1 MNSLKTTL
9 SFLLLLATTVGGYSQ
24 TFTIHDTFDDDR
36 YNWWI
41 GDTNEGSEHIR
52 DGKMYVNIPEGGW
65 VLTINPYVEFEK
77 DFKAEVSIRQIEGFE
92 NNGVG
97 ILWGYSKKDSD
108 QNYFIV
114 SADGNY
120 YISNTTQAKGT
131 EKKGVREWVKS
142 SAIKPL
148 SQENLLKV
156 EQVSGTLHFYINEE
170 EVFSTPAFH
179 WRGSGIGI
187 VSYTKMIIEVDDFR
201 FHQDGININLPPNL
215 TKGFV
220 KENLGPAINTPAS
233 DLMPRITADGHNL
246 YFGRENYEGNL
257 GGKDDGEDFFV
268 STLEGTKWSPAQ
280 NMGSPINTTGIDNI
294 ASVSTDNNSVIYAD
308 GSKFWSRSR
317 SETGWG
323 EPQEVGVNF
332 VNEAKHFEACLSAD
346 GKAIL
351 FTLKNSNN
359 LYYDKDVEERDIYV
373 STQDQNGSWSP
384 PINLGPTVNTRLDEV
399 SPFLAADG
407 RTLYYSSEGKPGYG
421 GADIF
426 MTKRMGDGWTT
437 WSEPVN
443 LGPEINSSAFDAY
456 YVLPASGDYAY
467 MVSSLDGYGGTDVV
481 RIKLAKELK
490 PDPVVLVHGKTLDA
504 KTSQPIRADILI
516 GNLSTN
522 KEVGEAISDP
532 KTGDY
537 KIVLPY
543 GINYGFHAA
552 APGHLSV
559 SENLELVQVRTYT
572 EIEKDLYLLP
582 IIVGQ
587 TIQLNNVFFEQAKP
601 VLKSESYS
609 ELDRLVEIMKENP
622 TMEIEL
628 GGYTDNIGKEV
639 SLIVLSQDRVG
650 TVKKYMMAQGI
661 ANRRITGKGYGPSN
675 PVVKN
680 DTEEHRK
687 MNRRVEFKIT
697 KK

>member
-1 MNSLKTTL
+1 MNSLKAHLT
-9 SFLLLLATTVGGYSQ
+9 FLLLLATIVGGYSQ
-24 TFTIHDTFDDDR
+24 TFTIYDSFDDNR

-41 GDTNEGSEHIR
+41 GESNGGSQRIR
-52 DGKMYVNIPEGGW
+52 DGKLYVDIPEGGW
-65 VLTINPYVEFEK
+65 VVAISPYVEFEK
-77 DFKAEVSIRQIEGFE
+77 DFKEEASFLQTGGLQ

-97 ILWGYSKKDSD
+97 LMWGYSKSKGE

-114 SADGNY
+114 NAEGDY
-120 YISNTTQAKGT
+120 YISNTTPEKGT
-131 EKKGVREWVKS
+131 EMKGVREWVTS
-142 SAIKPL
+142 SLIKPL
-148 SQENLLKV
+148 GGVNTLKV
-156 EQVSGTLHFYINEE
+156 EQVSGKLHFYINGEKI
-170 EVFSTPAFH
+170 FSTPAFR
-179 WRGSGIGI
+179 WSGTGIGFA
-187 VSYTKMIIEVDDFR
+187 SYTKMTIEVDDFR
-201 FHQDGININLPPNL
+201 FHQDGIIINLPPNL

-220 KENLGPAINTPAS
+220 KENLGPAINTSAS

-268 STLEGTKWSPAQ
+268 STLEGTEWSPAQ
-280 NMGSPINTTGIDNI
+280 NMGSPVNSTGIDNI
-294 ASVSTDNNSVIYAD
+294 ATVSTDNNSVIYAD

-317 SETGWG
+317 TETGWG
-323 EPQEVGVNF
+323 EQQEVGVNF
-332 VNEAKHFEACLSAD
+332 VNEGKHFEACLSAD

-351 FTLKNSNN
+351 FTIKNSNN
-359 LYYDKDVEERDIYV
+359 LFYNKDEEERDVYV
-373 STQDQNGSWSP
+373 STQDENGSWST

-426 MTKRMGDGWTT
+426 MTKRIGDGWTK

-443 LGPEINSSAFDAY
+443 LGPEINSSSFDAY

-467 MVSSLDGYGGTDVV
+467 MVSSLNGFGSTDIV

-504 KTSQPIRADILI
+504 KTKKPISAEILI
-516 GNLSTN
+516 GDLITN

-559 SENLELVQVRTYT
+559 SENLELMKVSTYT

-601 VLKSESYS
+601 VLRPESYP

-661 ANRRITGKGYGPSN
+661 ANRRIAGKGYGPAN